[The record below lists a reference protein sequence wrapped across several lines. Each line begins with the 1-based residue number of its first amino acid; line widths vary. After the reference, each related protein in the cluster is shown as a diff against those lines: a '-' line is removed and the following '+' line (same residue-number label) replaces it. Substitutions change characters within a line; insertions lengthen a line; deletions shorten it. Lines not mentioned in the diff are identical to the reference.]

1 MTSVSVAM
9 ATYNGGRFVAE
20 QLQSILDQTLPPLE
34 VVVSDD
40 GSTDDTLD
48 VIRRVAAAHPGPTVV
63 RILDDAGH
71 LGVSGNF
78 ARAVEATTGEYIA
91 LSDQDDRWHP
101 DRLSRTVEL
110 LDANPDVLLLHGDAD
125 LVDAD
130 GMHLGSTLLTSLR
143 LSDAER
149 ALIDAGRGF
158 AAYIRRN
165 LATGATVTFR
175 RSLLA
180 SALPFPAAWVHDEWL
195 AAIAAAVG
203 STALD
208 PRPLI
213 DYRQHGANEI
223 GVDAPTLRYRIGRMV
238 ERRGDRYVEL
248 AARSALLSE
257 RLEQLGAPTEW
268 RELAAAKARFEAV
281 RATYPSIPMARLPR
295 VLGELRRGSYRQLS
309 SQGTLD
315 VIRDLVQP
323 A

>member
-9 ATYNGGRFVAE
+9 ATYNGERFVEE

-40 GSTDDTLD
+40 GSTDDTLE

-101 DRLSRTVEL
+101 ARVARAVAAFDADAEL
-110 LDANPDVLLLHGDAD
+110 LLLHADAD
-125 LVDAD
+125 LVDTEGAPL
-130 GMHLGSTLLTSLR
+130 GVTLLGSLG
-143 LSDAER
+143 LSRQEHAE
-149 ALIDAGRGF
+149 IDAGRGF

-175 RSLLA
+175 RTLLR
-180 SALPFPAAWVHDEWL
+180 SALPFPAEWVHDEWL

-203 STALD
+203 TTRLD
-208 PRPLI
+208 PAPVI
-213 DYRQHGANEI
+213 DYRQHGGNEI
-223 GVDAPTLRYRIGRMV
+223 GVTAPTLRYRIGRML
-238 ERRGDRYVEL
+238 EPRGDRYREL
-248 AARSALLSE
+248 AERSALLVD
-257 RLEQLGAPTEW
+257 RLETLGAPREW
-268 RELAAAKARFEAV
+268 RDLAAEKARFEAV
-281 RATYPSIPMARLPR
+281 RATYPEVPLFRLPA
-295 VLGELRRGSYRQLS
+295 VLRELRRGSYSRLS

-315 VIRDLVQP
+315 VARDLLQP